1 MWFQGL
7 VLSYLISIYFKRLI
21 LQWNFLQYKYYDIFF
36 NKILEGE
43 GIYASG
49 FYESVRPIYTP
60 IKSLLS
66 YDMFGTRQHPIVY
79 VREN

>member
-1 MWFQGL
+1 MTEYYSQLLMICKL
-7 VLSYLISIYFKRLI
+7 V
-21 LQWNFLQYKYYDIFF
+21 WTVGN
-36 NKILEGE
+36 
-43 GIYASG
+43 ASG
-49 FYESVRPIYTP
+49 IWKSVRPIYTP